1 MARWLLLSLSIGITV
16 TLRLICHKNN
26 HISNLYTMFKKTT
39 ATLIFLIAL
48 IGAVGAQTKVACVGN
63 SVTYGMGIEDRT
75 QVYPTQLQN
84 KLGNS
89 YEVKNFGHSGATLL
103 KKGHRPYNTLPEYKA
118 ALDFKPDIVIIHLGL
133 NDTDPRN
140 WSRFRDEFIKD
151 YISLIDTFKA
161 VNPKAEV
168 MICRMTPIFH
178 THSRFKSSTRD
189 WYWQIQKA
197 IEIVAETQ
205 NVHLID
211 LHTPL
216 YSHPELLPDALHPN
230 GTGAGIIAETVYK
243 SITKNFGGL
252 QLPAIFTD
260 NMVLQRNKPIPF
272 WGIANPDTKV
282 TIRFNGKTLSTIAKR
297 DGTWQITFPQTQA
310 DGKNHTIQISNEKSN
325 ITLENIVIGDV
336 WLCSGQSNMEFQ
348 LKHAAT
354 GNADIPNS
362 TNTNLRFFDQKGKFG
377 FPTTPY
383 SQEQLDDLNQLKYF
397 SENVTWES
405 SSPTTSALFSAV
417 GYYFGKM
424 LQDSLQVPIGL
435 ICNAVGGSTTE
446 SWIDRYTLEHHTRLV
461 DMLSNWSKN
470 DNIQPWVR
478 ERAGQ
483 NLANANNPLQRH
495 PYHPAYLYETSIV
508 DLANFPITGVI
519 WYQGESNAHNVE
531 LHEITFTTLVESWRK
546 TWNNPEL
553 PFYYVQLSSME
564 VGRET
569 WGHFRDSQRRLL
581 SVIPHSG
588 MAVSSDVG
596 HRTDVHPTDKKPV
609 GERLARWALA
619 GTYNF
624 NIEKSGPLF
633 KNATFAKDKVIVY
646 FTNAAKLNTSD
657 GKVVNSVEVA
667 GANKVYYPASA
678 QIIGNTLEAKSDKVP
693 QPKYVRYGCASFSE
707 GNLVNEVGLPA
718 STFTSEDL

>member
-1 MARWLLLSLSIGITV
+1 MKKPLFIVLFITAFF
-16 TLRLICHKNN
+16 T
-26 HISNLYTMFKKTT
+26 F
-39 ATLIFLIAL
+39 AQ
-48 IGAVGAQTKVACVGN
+48 AQTKVACVGN

-75 QVYPTQLQN
+75 QAYPAQLQ
-84 KLGNS
+84 KMLGND
-89 YEVKNFGHSGATLL
+89 YKVENFGHSGATLL
-103 KKGHRPYNTLPEYKA
+103 KRGHRPYWKVKEFSD
-118 ALDFKPDIVIIHLGL
+118 ALAFKPDIVIIHLGL

-140 WSRFRDEFIKD
+140 WSRFRDNFTRD
-151 YISLIDTFKA
+151 YIALIDTFKA

-178 THSRFKSSTRD
+178 THPRFKSSTRD
-189 WYWQIQKA
+189 WYWQVQKA
-197 IEIVAETQ
+197 IETVAETQ

-243 SITKNFGGL
+243 NITKDFGGL
-252 QLPAIFTD
+252 KLPAIFTN
-260 NMVLQRNKPIPF
+260 NMVLQRNTPIPF
-272 WGIANPDTKV
+272 WGIANPGTEV
-282 TIRFNGKTLSTIAKR
+282 TIRFNNKTLSTATKR
-297 DGTWQITFPQTQA
+297 DGTWQITFPQEQVSE
-310 DGKNHTIQISNEKSN
+310 KKHTINITNEKSK
-325 ITLENIVIGDV
+325 ITLENVVIGDV

-354 GNADIPNS
+354 SNADIPHS
-362 TNTNLRFFDQKGKFG
+362 ENTNLRLFDQKGRFG
-377 FPTTPY
+377 FPKSPY
-383 SQEQLDDLNQLKYF
+383 STEQLNDLNQLKYF
-397 SENVTWES
+397 TDNVSWES
-405 SSPTTSALFSAV
+405 SNSTTSANFSAV

-424 LQDSLQVPIGL
+424 LQDSLQIPIGL

-446 SWIDRYTLEHHTRLV
+446 SWIDRYTLEHHDRLV

-470 DNIQPWVR
+470 DYIQPWVR
-478 ERAGQ
+478 ERTGQ
-483 NLANANNPLQRH
+483 NLENAENPLQRH
-495 PYHPAYLYETSIV
+495 PYHPTYLYETSIA
-508 DLANFPITGVI
+508 DLTNFPIAGVI

-546 TWNNPEL
+546 NWNNPEL

-596 HRTDVHPTDKKPV
+596 HRTDVHPIDKKPV

-619 GTYNF
+619 DTYNF

-633 KNATFAKDKVIVY
+633 KNANFAKGKATIY
-646 FTNAAKLNTSD
+646 FTNAEKLNTAD
-657 GKVVNSVEVA
+657 GKAVNSVELA
-667 GANKVYYPASA
+667 GADKVYYPAKA
-678 QIIGNTLEAKSDKVP
+678 QIIGNTLEAKSDQVP
-693 QPKYVRYGCASFSE
+693 NPRYVRYGWASFSE

-718 STFTSEDL
+718 STFTSEEM